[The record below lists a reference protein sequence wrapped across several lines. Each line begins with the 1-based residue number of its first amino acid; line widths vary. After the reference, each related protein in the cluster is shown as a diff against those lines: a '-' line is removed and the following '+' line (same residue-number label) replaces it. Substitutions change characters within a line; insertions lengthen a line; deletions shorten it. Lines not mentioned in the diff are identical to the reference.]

1 MNVPSFDVIEH
12 VAILLLV
19 VAALWL
25 VGAFTVQLIG
35 EITGRLVGGRWMP
48 RFVRVVAVFIG
59 GLLLSAKSVDAST
72 TANDPETERGTGRG
86 GDSLTDVALVGS
98 VATNVALGSFL
109 LAKKRNELRKTVF
122 PNSSAGDEIR
132 GVDAGSVRVP
142 DPTLDWKVLV
152 RVLGPPGVES
162 HDGRP
167 VTFTKGKSLE
177 LLAWMTEHR
186 SSSLRS
192 AARTALWEGNVQDA
206 TFANVVSDIRRGLNA
221 ALGEPDDEEWIPRTF
236 SDRLPLHHGVVT
248 DAHLLHDALVRYE
261 TGGAERNHR
270 DLADALNRVTNLPF
284 FGAGYGWAD
293 AEGITTS
300 HVILVVRAAVMLA
313 ELAIHIGDTSLLF
326 VSTERGL
333 RVLPGHEQLVLLR
346 MRGHAQ
352 LGNRAAIKMEWES
365 YARAV
370 EADAWAGGEPSAAL
384 REAATE
390 LSKV

>member
-1 MNVPSFDVIEH
+1 MNPSSFDIVESAAVLILALA
-12 VAILLLV
+12 AI
-19 VAALWL
+19 WL
-25 VGAFTVQLIG
+25 IGAFVVQLIG
-35 EITGRLVGGRWMP
+35 EITGRLVVRRWMP
-48 RFVRVVAVFIG
+48 KFVRIAAVFVG
-59 GLLLSAKSVDAST
+59 GFLLSAKSVDAGS
-72 TANDPETERGTGRG
+72 TANNGDADVERNSG
-86 GDSLTDVALVGS
+86 GDAGSLVDVALVGS

-109 LAKKRNELRKTVF
+109 VAKKRNELRKMVF
-122 PNSSAGDEIR
+122 VGDSKR
-132 GVDAGSVRVP
+132 HADHAVDTESDPVP
-142 DPTLDWKVLV
+142 DWEVLV
-152 RVLGPPGVES
+152 RVLGPPSVES
-162 HDGRP
+162 RDGRP
-167 VTFTKGKSLE
+167 VRFTKGKSLE
-177 LLAWMTEHR
+177 LLVWMTEHR

-192 AARTALWEGNVQDA
+192 AARTSLWDGNVQDS

-221 ALGEPDDEEWIPRTF
+221 VVGEPDDEEWIPRTF
-236 SDRLPLHHGVVT
+236 SDRLPLHHAVVT
-248 DAHLLHDALVRYE
+248 DAQLLRDAVRRCE
-261 TGGAERNHR
+261 KGGTEQNHR

-300 HVILVVRAAVMLA
+300 HVVLVVRAAVTLA
-313 ELAIHIGDTSLLF
+313 ELAIRDGDTALLF

-370 EADAWAGGEPSAAL
+370 EADSWAGGEPSAAL
-384 REAATE
+384 REAATQ

>member
-1 MNVPSFDVIEH
+1 MNPPSLDIVEGAA
-12 VAILLLV
+12 VLVLVLAAI
-19 VAALWL
+19 WL
-25 VGAFTVQLIG
+25 VGAFVVQLSG
-35 EITGRLVGGRWMP
+35 EITGRLVAGRWMP
-48 RFVRVVAVFIG
+48 RFIRVAAVFVG
-59 GLLLSAKSVDAST
+59 GVLLSAKSVDAGT
-72 TANDPETERGTGRG
+72 TMNDPDTERSAGSG
-86 GDSLTDVALVGS
+86 GNSLTNVALVGS

-109 LAKKRNELRKTVF
+109 VAKKRNELRKTTF
-122 PNSSAGDEIR
+122 ANESARDAIR
-132 GVDAGSVRVP
+132 DIDP
-142 DPTLDWKVLV
+142 DPDPAPDWKVLV
-152 RVLGPPGVES
+152 RVLGPPCVES
-162 HDGRP
+162 RGGRQ

-177 LLAWMTEHR
+177 LLVWMTEHR

-206 TFANVVSDIRRGLNA
+206 TFANVVSDIRRGLNTA
-221 ALGEPDDEEWIPRTF
+221 VGEPEDEEWIPRTF

-248 DAHLLHDALVRYE
+248 DADLLRDALGRYE
-261 TGGAERNHR
+261 RGGTERNHH
-270 DLADALNRVTNLPF
+270 DLADALNLVTNLPF
-284 FGAGYGWAD
+284 FGTSYGWAD

-300 HVILVVRAAVMLA
+300 HVVLVVRAAVTLA
-313 ELAIHIGDTSLLF
+313 ELAIHVGDTSLLF

-384 REAATE
+384 REAATA

>member
-1 MNVPSFDVIEH
+1 MSPPSLEIVERAA
-12 VAILLLV
+12 VLLLV
-19 VAALWL
+19 ISAIWL
-25 VGAFTVQLIG
+25 IGAFVVQLIG
-35 EITGRLVGGRWMP
+35 EATGRLVTGRWMP
-48 RFVRVVAVFIG
+48 RFVRVAAVFVG
-59 GLLLSAKSVDAST
+59 GCLLSAKSVDAGT
-72 TANDPETERGTGRG
+72 VVNDVDAERDPGRDTG
-86 GDSLTDVALVGS
+86 SLTDAALIGS

-109 LAKKRNELRKTVF
+109 VAKKRNELRKTTFVVE
-122 PNSSAGDEIR
+122 STEEATHSID
-132 GVDAGSVRVP
+132 P
-142 DPTLDWKVLV
+142 DPDSVPDWKVLV
-152 RVLGPPGVES
+152 RVLGPPSVES
-162 HDGRP
+162 SDGRP

-177 LLAWMTEHR
+177 LLVWMTEHR

-192 AARTALWEGNVQDA
+192 AARTALWDGNVQDA
-206 TFANVVSDIRRGLNA
+206 TFANIVSDIRRGLNS
-221 ALGEPDDEEWIPRTF
+221 ALGEPDDDEWIPRTF
-236 SDRLPLHHGVVT
+236 SDRLPLRHDVVT
-248 DAHLLHDALVRYE
+248 DAQLLDDALRRYE
-261 TGGAERNHR
+261 RSGTEQNRHALTE
-270 DLADALNRVTNLPF
+270 ALNRVVNLPF

-300 HVILVVRAAVMLA
+300 HVVLVVRAAVTLA
-313 ELAIHIGDTSLLF
+313 ELAIHDGDTSLLF
-326 VSTERGL
+326 VSTEHGL

>member
-1 MNVPSFDVIEH
+1 MNPLSFDIVERAA
-12 VAILLLV
+12 VALLV
-19 VAALWL
+19 VAAIWL
-25 VGAFTVQLIG
+25 IGTFVVQLIA
-35 EITGRLVGGRWMP
+35 EITGRLVVRRWMP
-48 RFVRVVAVFIG
+48 RFVRVVAVFVG
-59 GLLLSAKSVDAST
+59 GFLLSAKSVDAGT
-72 TANDPETERGTGRG
+72 TGNDRDADAERNPG
-86 GDSLTDVALVGS
+86 GDAGSLVDVALAGS

-109 LAKKRNELRKTVF
+109 VAKKRSELRKMTFVGKSETDISSTVD
-122 PNSSAGDEIR
+122 PDP
-132 GVDAGSVRVP
+132 DPVP
-142 DPTLDWKVLV
+142 DWRVLV
-152 RVLGPPGVES
+152 RVLGPPSVES
-162 HDGRP
+162 RDGRP

-177 LLAWMTEHR
+177 LLVWMTEHR

-221 ALGEPDDEEWIPRTF
+221 VVGEPDDQEWVPRTF

-248 DAHLLHDALVRYE
+248 DAQLLQDALRRYE
-261 TGGAERNHR
+261 ERRSEEHR
-270 DLADALNRVTNLPF
+270 QDLAEALNRVANLPF
-284 FGAGYGWAD
+284 FGASYGWAD

-300 HVILVVRAAVMLA
+300 HVVHVVRAAVTLA
-313 ELAIHIGDTSLLF
+313 ELAIHDGDTRLLF
-326 VSTERGL
+326 ASTERGL
-333 RVLPGHEQLVLLR
+333 RVLPGHEELVLMR